1 MSTELTIQQRA
12 VAAFAEHKTEK
23 ELVELAAKHVD
34 IKAITNKDGR
44 DQVHTAR
51 MALKNARIEVEAF
64 GEKIRA
70 DAVQFGKG
78 VIAEQRRLIG
88 FIQPEETRLGNLQ
101 KEWDDAREAERQEK
115 IAAEQ
120 RRIATLQARV
130 NELRGPSMVTAASGT
145 EWITGFIKDLEAIAI
160 DESFQEFKERAEQEK
175 AAGLERLR
183 AIHASAVAYELEVKR
198 IAFELAELARLRE
211 EQAKRAAAEIAA
223 QEVEAK
229 KLEADRAEIRRLSEA
244 LRNSQ
249 KAEAQ
254 PADSPKEALQPAAAP
269 KLASKMKPTAFI
281 SPKFTAQSLI
291 QALSNHYLAQPS
303 TVLTWLRS
311 IDWNN
316 TELE

>member
-34 IKAITNKDGR
+34 IKSITNKDGR
-44 DQVHTAR
+44 EQVHTAR
-51 MALKNARIEVEAF
+51 MALKNARIEVQDF

-78 VIAEQRRLIG
+78 VIAEQKRLIG
-88 FIQPEETRLGNLQ
+88 FIQPEETRLEKLQ

-120 RRIATLQARV
+120 RRIAALQARV
-130 NELRGPSMVTAASGT
+130 NELRGPSMVTASSGAD
-145 EWITGFIKDLEAIAI
+145 WISGFIRDLEAVAV

-183 AIHASAVAYELEVKR
+183 TLHTSAVAYEAEIQRIQLER
-198 IAFELAELARLRE
+198 AELARLRD
-211 EQAKRAAAEIAA
+211 EQAKRVAAENAA
-223 QEVEAK
+223 QEAEAK

-254 PADSPKEALQPAAAP
+254 PAASPKTVRQPTKADQAVVT
-269 KLASKMKPTAFI
+269 PT
-281 SPKFTAQSLI
+281 FTAKSLI
-291 QALSNHYLAQPS
+291 EAVAWACQIPPATALAA
-303 TVLTWLRS
+303 LRS
-311 IDWNN
+311 IDWNT
-316 TELE
+316 TELT